1 MKLIAQGMVISS
13 VVAITLALSPLG
25 PPAVQSQSMDIFEA
39 ARQGRLDRVQ
49 AIVESD
55 PDAVHA
61 RDESRY
67 TALHWAAIRA
77 QWEAFQLL
85 VESGADPSA
94 VGGDGGT
101 PLHWA
106 AHHDRADM
114 VRLLVDRGAD
124 VMLPNQWGR
133 TPLHTAARR
142 GCARVAELLLAN
154 GADPNAQTNEG
165 WTALNVAYRSGHSDM
180 VDLLI
185 ARGASETIADEDG
198 NLPRDVAFTRPTPTS
213 MTRQE
218 KDEYVGEYD
227 LGGGFSLHVWRV
239 GDQLRFL
246 DFAPDDIDPVGE
258 DEFFCRQEPWR
269 VAFSRDADGRVA
281 GIEVDFLRRTV
292 GGPKVYPSTGG
303 YSYVGSERCRSC
315 HSNAQQTGPYDRWL
329 TDGHSGAF
337 HTLTTDQARA
347 LAASREVYRDITDP
361 SVEYRCL
368 QCHIIGPQDPGAR
381 FAESFDRTEGV
392 GCEAC
397 HGPGSAYIGPEIM
410 TDREAFLDNGG
421 VLPDELTCRTCH
433 RDPDFRFLE
442 RIRRIAH

>member
-114 VRLLVDRGAD
+114 VRLLVNRGAD

-292 GGPKVYPSTGG
+292 GGPKVFPSTGG
-303 YSYVGSERCRSC
+303 YSYV
-315 HSNAQQTGPYDRWL
+315 
-329 TDGHSGAF
+329 
-337 HTLTTDQARA
+337 
-347 LAASREVYRDITDP
+347 
-361 SVEYRCL
+361 
-368 QCHIIGPQDPGAR
+368 
-381 FAESFDRTEGV
+381 
-392 GCEAC
+392 
-397 HGPGSAYIGPEIM
+397 
-410 TDREAFLDNGG
+410 
-421 VLPDELTCRTCH
+421 
-433 RDPDFRFLE
+433 
-442 RIRRIAH
+442 

>member
-1 MKLIAQGMVISS
+1 MKQVARGMIILS
-13 VVAITLALSPLG
+13 VLAVTLALSPLG
-25 PPAVQSQSMDIFEA
+25 HPAGQSESMDIFEA

-49 AIVESD
+49 AILGSD
-55 PDAVHA
+55 PEEVSA
-61 RDESRY
+61 RDESCY

-77 QWEAFQLL
+77 KWEVFQLL
-85 VESGADPSA
+85 VEAGADPNA

-114 VRLLVDRGAD
+114 VRLLVDRGSD
-124 VMLPNQWGR
+124 VLLPNQWGR

-142 GCARVAELLLAN
+142 GCARVAALLLDN
-154 GADPNAQTNEG
+154 GADPDAQTNEG
-165 WTALNVAYRSGHSDM
+165 WTSLNVAYRSGHTDM
-180 VDLLI
+180 VELLI
-185 ARGASETIADEDG
+185 ARGASEAIADQDG
-198 NLPRDVAFTRPTPTS
+198 NLPRDVAFTRPAPIS

-258 DEFFCRQEPWR
+258 DEFFCSQEPWR
-269 VAFSRDADGRVA
+269 VAFSRDAEGRVA

-303 YSYVGSERCRSC
+303 YSYVGSERCRAC
-315 HSNAQQTGPYDRWL
+315 HSAGEHGGPYGVWSGGR
-329 TDGHSGAF
+329 HSGAF
-337 HTLTTDQARA
+337 HTLTTDQAKG
-347 LAASREVYRDITDP
+347 LAASREVYSDITDP

-368 QCHIIGPQDPGAR
+368 KCHIIGPQDPGAR
-381 FAESFDRTEGV
+381 FADGFDRTEGV

-397 HGPGSAYIGPEIM
+397 HGPGSAYIAPEIM
-410 TDREAFLDNGG
+410 TDRAAFLANGG
-421 VLPDELTCRTCH
+421 IIPDELTCRSCH
-433 RDPDFRFLE
+433 RDEGFRFLE

>member
-1 MKLIAQGMVISS
+1 MKQVARGMLILS
-13 VVAITLALSPLG
+13 VLAMSLALSPLG
-25 PPAVQSQSMDIFEA
+25 PPAVQSESMDIFDA

-49 AIVESD
+49 AILESN
-55 PDAVHA
+55 PEEVNA

-77 QWEAFQLL
+77 QWEVFQFL
-85 VESGADPSA
+85 VESGSDPNA

-114 VRLLVDRGAD
+114 VRLLVDRGSD
-124 VMLPNQWGR
+124 VLLPNQWGR

-142 GCARVAELLLAN
+142 GCARVAALLLDS

-165 WTALNVAYRSGHSDM
+165 WTALNVAYRSGHSDL

-185 ARGASETIADEDG
+185 ARGASETIADQDG
-198 NLPRDVAFTRPTPTS
+198 RLPRDVALTRPAPIS

-218 KDEYVGEYD
+218 KDEYVGEYTTPN
-227 LGGGFSLHVWRV
+227 GFSFHVWRV

-246 DFAPDDIDPVGE
+246 DFAVDDIDPVGE

-269 VAFSRDADGRVA
+269 VTFSRDEEGHVN
-281 GIEVDFLRRTV
+281 GFQVDFLRQTV
-292 GGPKVYPSTGG
+292 PTRKAFPSDGGF
-303 YSYVGSERCRSC
+303 SYVGSDRCRAC
-315 HSNAQQTGPYDRWL
+315 HSAGEHGGPFGVWSEGR
-329 TDGHSGAF
+329 HSGAF
-337 HTLTTDQARA
+337 HTLTTDQAKG
-347 LAASREVYRDITDP
+347 LAASREVYRDMTDP

-368 QCHIIGPQDPGAR
+368 KCHIIGPQDPGAR
-381 FAESFDRTEGV
+381 FADGFDRTEGV

-397 HGPGSAYIGPEIM
+397 HGPGSAYIAPEIM
-410 TDREAFLDNGG
+410 TDRVAFLANGG
-421 VLPDELTCRTCH
+421 IIPDEFTCRSCH
-433 RDPDFRFLE
+433 RDAGFRFLE